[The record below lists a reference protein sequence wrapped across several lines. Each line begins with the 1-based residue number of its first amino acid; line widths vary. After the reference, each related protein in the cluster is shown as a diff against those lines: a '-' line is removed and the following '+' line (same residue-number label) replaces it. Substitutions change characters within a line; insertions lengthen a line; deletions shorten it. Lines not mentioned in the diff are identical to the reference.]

1 MKAEGDKKIAEVKEK
16 LEELAGRG
24 GYTLQVF
31 FVSGKCRTYLCR
43 SEKKERRGKKFE
55 RKERS

>member
-16 LEELAGRG
+16 LEELAG
-24 GYTLQVF
+24 QVF

-43 SEKKERRGKKFE
+43 SEGKSLKEKKGVSRRE
-55 RKERS
+55 I

>member
-24 GYTLQVF
+24 DLHTPGVF
-31 FVSGKCRTYLCR
+31 RKRQMQDLFVQ
-43 SEKKERRGKKFE
+43 E
-55 RKERS
+55 